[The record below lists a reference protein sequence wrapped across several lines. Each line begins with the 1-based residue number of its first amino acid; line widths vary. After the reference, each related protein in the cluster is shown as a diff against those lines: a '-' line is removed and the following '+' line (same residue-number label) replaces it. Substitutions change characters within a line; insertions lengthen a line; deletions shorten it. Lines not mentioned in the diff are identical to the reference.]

1 MQKVTLLAIG
11 ALRESWAKDAAKL
24 YRERLSHGMDLTV
37 IELPPSRQPHSSGQ
51 IVEESERLLVS
62 AGKQRGILWVLD
74 ERGEQMT
81 SVALAGELAKLRD
94 RGESL
99 TVILGGS
106 YGLTDHVRS
115 AATRVISLSAMT
127 LPHELCR
134 ILFLEQLYRACEIL
148 KGSGYHHG

>member
-11 ALRESWAKDAAKL
+11 SLRESWAKDAAKL
-24 YRERLSHGMDLTV
+24 YRERLSHAMDLTV
-37 IELPPSRQPHSSGQ
+37 LELPPSRQPHSSGQ

-62 AGKQRGILWVLD
+62 AGKQRGVLWVLD
-74 ERGEQMT
+74 ERGGQMT
-81 SVALAGELAKLRD
+81 SGELAEELGKLRD
-94 RGESL
+94 RGEAL

-106 YGLTDHVRS
+106 YGLTDHVR
-115 AATRVISLSAMT
+115 AGAQRVLSLSAMT

-134 ILFLEQLYRACEIL
+134 ILFLEQLYRGTEIL